1 MKRSVKE
8 EKNAQGCLHCKPAL
22 RYLKQ
27 TKLTANSY
35 KDLLLLRLTLLFTF
49 DVCVLTDL

>member
-1 MKRSVKE
+1 MKHSVKE

-22 RYLKQ
+22 CCLKQ

-35 KDLLLLRLTLLFTF
+35 KDLVIVIAFNSA
-49 DVCVLTDL
+49 VHV